1 MLYFDLMEGRALL
14 EKLTKFS
21 GTPAEAATLLLQ
33 IQLHFEVLRS
43 STADVV
49 PAVKKLVAAAYE
61 AADDV
66 ANAKAGKRRK
76 R

>member
-21 GTPAEAATLLLQ
+21 GTAAEAATLLLQ

-49 PAVKKLVAAAYE
+49 PAVEMLVSAAYE
-61 AADDV
+61 AANQP
-66 ANAKAGKRRK
+66 ATSKARRPRK